1 MKRAVDLVVASLLLL
16 LLSPVFFLVAIAVR
30 VSLGSPILFR
40 QVRPGMN
47 AKLFTLIKFR
57 TMRKSDWAGGHSD
70 EARLTALG
78 KFLRSTSLDEIPELF
93 NVLAGEMS
101 LVGPRPLLKEYL
113 PLYSA
118 EHRRRHEVRPGIT
131 GWAQIK
137 GRNDLSW
144 ADKFGYDI
152 WYVDNHTLL
161 LDIRILLITVSKVFA
176 REGVTAPGHATTHR
190 FDGHV

>member
-1 MKRAVDLVVASLLLL
+1 MKRAMDLVFASLLIF
-16 LLSPVFFLVAIAVR
+16 LLSPAFVLVAIVVR
-30 VSLGSPILFR
+30 ISLGTPILFR

-47 AKLFTLIKFR
+47 EKLFTLLKFR
-57 TMRKSDWAGGHSD
+57 TMRDSESAEEQPD
-70 EARLTALG
+70 EARLTPLG
-78 KFLRSTSLDEIPELF
+78 KFLRSTSLDELPELF
-93 NVLAGEMS
+93 NVLTGDMS
-101 LVGPRPLLKEYL
+101 LVGPRPLLEEYL

-144 ADKFGYDI
+144 TEKFGYDI
-152 WYVDNHTLL
+152 WYVDNHSVL
-161 LDIRILLITVSKVFA
+161 LDISILLTTVSKVLA

-190 FDGHV
+190 FNGYV